1 MRDVVAGK
9 IRKPRTHRPEKALA
23 LHVDAAGEEHRPRR
37 HNTCGNR
44 PILKIQLA
52 LFGHEI
58 PLPLFLDPPLAWL
71 ETLLISSEKHS
82 LAPSFRR
89 KPLSRREC
97 RHPAQKSPK
106 SGGKGPRQAFKAFF
120 SLFIEP
126 NFGASERRA
135 WVPPSGR
142 TRAPAGVVLSPRTEA
157 GRARKCHLRAALRS
171 VSSRAGCSWSLFE
184 SSHPLESGQ
193 KKRGAPLRE
202 HLCIIIVDQEWLCFQ
217 EDKCGQTRPN
227 ADKYDQLLRIN
238 RSAASLSG
246 LPEEAGKS

>member
-1 MRDVVAGK
+1 MLLIFPEK
-9 IRKPRTHRPEKALA
+9 HRP
-23 LHVDAAGEEHRPRR
+23 
-37 HNTCGNR
+37 
-44 PILKIQLA
+44 
-52 LFGHEI
+52 
-58 PLPLFLDPPLAWL
+58 
-71 ETLLISSEKHS
+71 
-82 LAPSFRR
+82 APSFRR
-89 KPLSRREC
+89 SPPRCLGR

-106 SGGKGPRQAFKAFF
+106 SGGEGPRQAFKAIFP
-120 SLFIEP
+120 LFIEP
-126 NFGASERRA
+126 DFGASERRA
-135 WVPPSGR
+135 LGPPSGR
-142 TRAPAGVVLSPRTEA
+142 TRAPAGEMLSPRREA
-157 GRARKCHLRAALRS
+157 GRGRARRLRAALCS
-171 VSSRAGCSWSLFE
+171 VKLRAKRGRSLFE